1 MSAFNSCLYASTKWS
16 TPFKKNAF
24 NDYLNYRCDQYSL
37 SKAVDRC
44 EPHINKHLLE
54 KLQTTVKKGIW
65 VYGPPGTGKSCTVLW
80 FTQGNHYEIPQVIN
94 QFVLDTWERQKY
106 ILCDDLNAPSAERMR
121 GMINQLTD
129 DRGLCQGERKGGR
142 KFLVEIDKFIVTSND
157 APPTW
162 VGFERR
168 FEVIYLEGP
177 TQLSQEQYVPS
188 GVDRSPD
195 NSAVQNTLSLL

>member
-1 MSAFNSCLYASTKWS
+1 MH
-16 TPFKKNAF
+16 
-24 NDYLNYRCDQYSL
+24 
-37 SKAVDRC
+37 RC

-54 KLQTTVKKGIW
+54 RLQTTVKKGIW
-65 VYGPPGTGKSCTVLW
+65 VYG
-80 FTQGNHYEIPQVIN
+80 
-94 QFVLDTWERQKY
+94 LDTWERQKY
-106 ILCDDLNAPSAERMR
+106 ILCDDLTAPSAERMR

-162 VGFERR
+162 EGFDRR

-177 TQLSQEQYVPS
+177 PQLSQEQYVPS
-188 GVDRSPD
+188 GVDRSP
-195 NSAVQNTLSLL
+195 NNAAVQNTLSLL